1 LVGLLSDT
9 NIVLRFQPLR
19 PLEAVEALNIVS
31 ICNEA
36 SFDFGA

>member
-1 LVGLLSDT
+1 LPGT
-9 NIVLRFQPLR
+9 KIVLRFQPLR

-36 SFDFGA
+36 SVDVGA